1 MNFGSFLAVLFF
13 VCLFMSV
20 VGLIFPSTAF
30 FLKNKT
36 RGKAFFSWIGIS
48 ILVFLL
54 YALIVPSHKNNT
66 ENQNQISQT
75 ESQPIGATSDNTNS
89 VEDRM
94 KEAIDVAE
102 VSSNPDLGSGKG
114 KIYLVHMKPDNF
126 LGRLSHVGYKIS
138 SSLEK
143 WMNQNLITSD
153 DTVVFFMPCELV
165 DNYGKHSV
173 DTVMK
178 ITYNGGEFSFQVQDA
193 RRSCGVLQRSI
204 PVPFSTRGPSSAGCL
219 SGTLPSSISHADR
232 QSKSWFASG
241 NSPSKDHLYSRLIP
255 SARGCGDRQNR
266 TEYAVH
272 FQFSDTRQTPSHD
285 LR

>member
-178 ITYNGGEFSFQVQDA
+178 ITYNGSELIKVNAKGIYPWDMLNLADNVQNFSHIFLGLA
-193 RRSCGVLQRSI
+193 RSSSPLPEIRPSWETFAHPRS
-204 PVPFSTRGPSSAGCL
+204 GCL
-219 SGTLPSSISHADR
+219 FLFLVT
-232 QSKSWFASG
+232 K
-241 NSPSKDHLYSRLIP
+241 NS
-255 SARGCGDRQNR
+255 
-266 TEYAVH
+266 
-272 FQFSDTRQTPSHD
+272 
-285 LR
+285 LRS